1 MSAVRCAASA
11 ERHSLRSTG
20 FQESV
25 CPFGFRLVFQFQRS
39 LGWCSAGTYVTYVA
53 TYAFAKPFSEV
64 WASSVLCALYLWEPR
79 ALSACTPGGHEVVQ
93 VACGKFHSLAV
104 TRGGEVWAW
113 GSATCG
119 ALGIADV
126 SGLPH
131 EKEDDSEV
139 YQPVPTVVAGLQ
151 GHEVVQVAVSLPQP
165 GGDARRGGVGV
176 GRRDVWPGHEV
187 VQVACG
193 EDHSLAVTRGGE
205 VWAWGSATCG
215 RLGIADVSGLP
226 REGEDDSEVYQ
237 PVPTVV
243 AGLQGHEVV
252 QVAVGACHSL
262 AVTRGGEVWA
272 WGSARHGALGI
283 ADFSWLP
290 KVLEEGDLTP
300 YNLTPTAVPGMPS
313 VEFHTIAVSAS
324 GNHSAAL
331 LMPRYTAQVDT
342 SSADASVDNTLL
354 QMLHDP
360 TFADVEFVVTTP
372 ATGKVPTAATVL
384 AHKAV
389 LCTRSEYFRRQFT
402 GGLCEAAPG
411 HGERTRVDVT
421 DIAPA
426 TFRSVLH
433 WIYAGKLPPELGDCN
448 GEASLP
454 AMLQAADKL
463 QLQLLKME
471 VQERLVVNL
480 TPKNAGSMWQLAR
493 QYMAAALEASAF
505 AYMVQHIE
513 KVQGFDD
520 FHTVCESEP
529 QLAKKLLSAMISPEK
544 RSTCR
549 KRGREQP

>member
-1 MSAVRCAASA
+1 M
-11 ERHSLRSTG
+11 
-20 FQESV
+20 
-25 CPFGFRLVFQFQRS
+25 RS
-39 LGWCSAGTYVTYVA
+39 LGWCSAGIYVTYVA

-93 VACGKFHSLAV
+93 VACGEDHSLAV
-104 TRGGEVWAW
+104 TRGGE
-113 GSATCG
+113 
-119 ALGIADV
+119 
-126 SGLPH
+126 
-131 EKEDDSEV
+131 
-139 YQPVPTVVAGLQ
+139 
-151 GHEVVQVAVSLPQP
+151 GHEVVQVAV
-165 GGDARRGGVGV
+165 GAY
-176 GRRDVWPGHEV
+176 
-187 VQVACG
+187 
-193 EDHSLAVTRGGE
+193 HSLAVTRGGE

-226 REGEDDSEVYQ
+226 HEGEDDSAVYQPVPTVVAGLQGHEVVQVACGKFHSLAVTRGGEVWAWGGAAFGRLGIADVSGLPHEGEDDSEVYQ

-313 VEFHTIAVSAS
+313 VEYHTIAVSAS
-324 GNHSAAL
+324 RNHSAAL